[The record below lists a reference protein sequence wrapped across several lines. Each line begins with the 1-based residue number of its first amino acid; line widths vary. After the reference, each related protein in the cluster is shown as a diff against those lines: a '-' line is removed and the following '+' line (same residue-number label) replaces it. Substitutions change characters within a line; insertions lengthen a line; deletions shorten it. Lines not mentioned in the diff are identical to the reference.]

1 MLIQY
6 RGQKA
11 GSALVVS
18 LVTGMVIG
26 IVLVGYL
33 TMVSSNQRAVARSE
47 TWNATMPVIEAG
59 IEEAMAHIHRNYPT
73 NAESNGWFASGT
85 NVLKWRWMGDGI
97 YLVYVSSGTNQP
109 VIESYGYVRLPL
121 NNTYISRNVRAQTVL
136 TSVVTKVVFADE
148 SIKLNGFSMSTD
160 SYDSRDTNYST
171 VTGQYDPAKNKSGGD
186 VGTNSEEAGAF
197 NAGNSQIYGTV
208 STGAGATVEV
218 GAVGSIGSDAWHDAG
233 STGIEPGWSNDDA
246 NVPMPVVQMPF
257 TGGAFMPAG
266 GFVGLNFYN
275 YILGTGNYQLS
286 SFGGKVRVTGDAVLL
301 VTDRV
306 QFSGLDSI
314 EIMPGASLK
323 LYVACRD
330 AAIGGLGVINNS
342 GLATSFTYYG
352 LPSNQSLSISGNGE
366 LAGLIYAPNAAVQ
379 LNGGGNVYGAV
390 MCKSASVNGTF
401 NFHFDE
407 ALKDP
412 KFMGRYT
419 IVSWDEL

>member
-1 MLIQY
+1 
-6 RGQKA
+6 
-11 GSALVVS
+11 VVS

-26 IVLVGYL
+26 IILVGYL
-33 TMVSSNQRAVARSE
+33 TMAGSNQRAVARSE
-47 TWNATMPVIEAG
+47 AWNATMPVIEAG
-59 IEEAMAHIHRNYPT
+59 IEEAMAHIHRNFPT
-73 NAESNGWFASGT
+73 NAESNGWIGSGT

-97 YLVYVSSGTNQP
+97 YLVYISDTDTNKP
-109 VIESYGYVRLPL
+109 VIQSYGYMRLPL
-121 NNTYISRNVRAQTVL
+121 NNTYISRSVRAQTVL

-160 SYDSRDTNYST
+160 SYDSRDTNYSSA
-171 VTGQYDPAKNKSGGD
+171 TGQYDPAKNKSGGD

-208 STGAGATVEV
+208 STGAGATVSV
-218 GAVGSIGSDAWHDAG
+218 GANGSIGSDAWHDAG

-246 NVPMPVVQMPF
+246 NVPMPAVQPPF
-257 TGGAFMPAG
+257 MGGAFMPTG

-275 YILGTGNYQLS
+275 YILGSANYQLS
-286 SFGGKVRVTGDAVLL
+286 SFGGKVLVTGNAVLL

-306 QFSGLDSI
+306 QFSGQDSI

-323 LYVACRD
+323 LYVAARD
-330 AAIGGLGVINNS
+330 AAIGGNGVINS
-342 GLATSFTYYG
+342 SELSTSFIYYG
-352 LPSNQSLSISGNGE
+352 LPSNQSLSISGNGA
-366 LAGLIYAPNAAVQ
+366 LAGLVYAPNADVQ